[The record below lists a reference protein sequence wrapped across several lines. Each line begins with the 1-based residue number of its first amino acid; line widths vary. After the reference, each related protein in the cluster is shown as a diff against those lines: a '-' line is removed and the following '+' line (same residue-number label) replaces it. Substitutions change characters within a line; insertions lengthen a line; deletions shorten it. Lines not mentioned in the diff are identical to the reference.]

1 MGFTSLAALSSG
13 VCFVLTS
20 GVGSF
25 TTHHCHFHIT
35 ASSLEHLLLW
45 VLCHPG
51 EIFSLFDWCD
61 YDMGSWLIL
70 SIIGHHL
77 MHLKSLLSVKHIL
90 IPCIGTA
97 ISLVSATIISFLDFF
112 FFWLFLQ
119 HMEVPR
125 PEDELKLQVPAYAT
139 AKGTQFL
146 SHICN
151 LCCSL

>member
-112 FFWLFLQ
+112 FFF
-119 HMEVPR
+119 
-125 PEDELKLQVPAYAT
+125 
-139 AKGTQFL
+139 G
-146 SHICN
+146 
-151 LCCSL
+151 CSFNIWKFPGQRMNWSCRCQPMPQPKEHSF

>member
-112 FFWLFLQ
+112 FFLAVPSTYGSSQARGWI
-119 HMEVPR
+119 EV
-125 PEDELKLQVPAYAT
+125 AGA
-139 AKGTQFL
+139 
-146 SHICN
+146 N
-151 LCCSL
+151 LCHSQRNTVSKPYLQPML

>member
-112 FFWLFLQ
+112 FFCLLLNCFSYLSPVCSAKRIRPCMYMCVYVAASTFLFL
-119 HMEVPR
+119 
-125 PEDELKLQVPAYAT
+125 
-139 AKGTQFL
+139 
-146 SHICN
+146 
-151 LCCSL
+151 